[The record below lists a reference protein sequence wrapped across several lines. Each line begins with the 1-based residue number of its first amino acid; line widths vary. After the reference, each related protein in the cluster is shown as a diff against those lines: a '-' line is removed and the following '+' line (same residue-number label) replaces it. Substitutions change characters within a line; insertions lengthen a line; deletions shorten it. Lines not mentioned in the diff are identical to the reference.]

1 MFTGI
6 IEATGKIISLQH
18 KGGDARISIN
28 TGKLDLSDSKPGD
41 SIAVN
46 GVCLTAVSLAADG
59 FEADVSAES
68 LARTSLGQL
77 SIGSPVNLELAMRPD
92 TRFGGHIVSGHVDG
106 LGKVLDSQPAGE
118 SITLR
123 VQLAD
128 ELACYVAQ
136 KGSVTIDGVSLT
148 VNTVHNNE
156 FEVNIVPHTQQE
168 TIIGQYKQGSH
179 VNIEVD
185 IIARYLERMLQ
196 CGKFSAGN
204 ENNDDS
210 LLEKIHDMMDI
221 GPTGH

>member
-6 IEATGKIISLQH
+6 IEATGKIISLQR
-18 KGGDARISIN
+18 KGSDARISIN
-28 TGKLDLSDSKPGD
+28 TGKLDLSESKLGD

-68 LARTSLGQL
+68 LSRTSLGQL
-77 SIGSPVNLELAMRPD
+77 ALDSPVNLELAMRPD

-106 LGKVLDSQPAGE
+106 LGKVLAIQPAGE
-118 SITLR
+118 SINLR
-123 VQLAD
+123 VQLPD
-128 ELACYVAQ
+128 ELACYVAE

-148 VNTVHNNE
+148 VNTVHKNE

-168 TIIGQYKQGSH
+168 TIMGHYKQGSH

-196 CGKFSAGN
+196 CGKFGGGLI
-204 ENNDDS
+204 NNDDS
-210 LLEKIHDMMDI
+210 LLEKIHDMYD
-221 GPTGH
+221 GGTTA

>member
-6 IEATGKIISLQH
+6 IAAIGTVSRLQG

-28 TGKLDLSDSKPGD
+28 TGKLDLGDTAPGD

-46 GVCLTAVSLAADG
+46 GVCLTAVSLGKDN

-68 LARTSLGQL
+68 LSRTSLGQL
-77 SIGSPVNLELAMRPD
+77 TAGSQVNLELAMRAD

-106 LGKVLDSQPAGE
+106 LGTITDIRPAGE
-118 SITLR
+118 SINLR

-128 ELACYVAQ
+128 DLACYVAE

-148 VNTVHNNE
+148 VNDVQANE

-168 TIIGQYKQGSH
+168 TIIQQYKQGSH

-196 CGKFSAGN
+196 CGKLGAGKA
-204 ENNDDS
+204 NNDDS
-210 LLEKIHDMMDI
+210 LLEKIHDMYD
-221 GPTGH
+221 GD

>member
-6 IEATGKIISLQH
+6 IEATGKIISLQR
-18 KGGDARISIN
+18 KGSDARISIN
-28 TGKLDLSDSKPGD
+28 TGKLDLSESKLGD

-68 LARTSLGQL
+68 LSRTSLGQL
-77 SIGSPVNLELAMRPD
+77 ALDSPVNLELAMRPD

-106 LGKVLDSQPAGE
+106 LGKVLAIQPAGE
-118 SITLR
+118 SINLR
-123 VQLAD
+123 VQLPD
-128 ELACYVAQ
+128 ELACYVAE

-148 VNTVHNNE
+148 VNTVYKNE

-168 TIIGQYKQGSH
+168 TIMGHYKQGSH

-196 CGKFSAGN
+196 CGKFGGGLI
-204 ENNDDS
+204 NNDDS
-210 LLEKIHDMMDI
+210 LLEKIHDMYD
-221 GPTGH
+221 GGTTA